1 LKGVTVA
8 LIGADGAGKT
18 TIGRRLEHSL
28 AMPATYLY
36 MGVNAEASNH
46 LLPTTRL
53 VRAAK
58 RKMGRV
64 PDSGPPDPRPTE
76 RAPTSS
82 SSTRRFL
89 SGARAVLRLL
99 NRLAEEWHR
108 QLLAWR
114 HVRRGEVVV
123 FDRHFFADYYS
134 HDVAE
139 GGPRSITRR
148 LHGFVLQRLYPR
160 PDLVVFLDAPPE
172 TLFAR
177 KGEGSIEALR
187 RRRQDYLDVAPHC
200 RNFVS
205 VNADRSLDTVTADV
219 VAVVNDFVGRQHRS

>member
-1 LKGVTVA
+1 VTVA

-18 TIGRRLEHSL
+18 TIGRRLEQAL
-28 AMPATYLY
+28 PMRATYLY
-36 MGVNAEASNH
+36 MGVNAEASNRM
-46 LLPTTRL
+46 LPTTRL

-58 RKMGRV
+58 RATGNV
-64 PDSGPPDPRPTE
+64 PDSGPPRARSSE
-76 RAPTSS
+76 RAVAPGGTA
-82 SSTRRFL
+82 RRSVAGL
-89 SGARAVLRLL
+89 RAVLRLL

-134 HDVAE
+134 HDVAAA
-139 GGPRSITRR
+139 GYRSITRR
-148 LHGFVLQRLYPR
+148 IHGFVLRRLYPR

-177 KGEGSIEALR
+177 KGR
-187 RRRQDYLDVAPHC
+187 APSRPSAAAGRTTSTWH
-200 RNFVS
+200 RTAGTS
-205 VNADRSLDTVTADV
+205 SRSTPTVPST
-219 VAVVNDFVGRQHRS
+219 S

>member
-1 LKGVTVA
+1 MRGVTVA

-18 TIGRRLEHSL
+18 TIGRRLEQAL
-28 AMPATYLY
+28 PMRATYLY
-36 MGVNAEASNH
+36 MGVNAEASNKM
-46 LLPTTRL
+46 LPTTRL

-58 RKMGRV
+58 RATGNV
-64 PDSGPPDPRPTE
+64 PDSGPPQARSSEPRAGGAGR
-76 RAPTSS
+76 RAFGS
-82 SSTRRFL
+82 L
-89 SGARAVLRLL
+89 RALLRLL

-134 HDVAE
+134 HDVAAAARN
-139 GGPRSITRR
+139 RSFTRR
-148 LHGFVLQRLYPR
+148 IHGFVLQHLYPR

-177 KGEGSIEALR
+177 KGEGTIEALR
-187 RRRQDYLDVAPHC
+187 QRRQDYLDVAPHC

-205 VNADRSLDTVTADV
+205 VDADRPLDDVTAEV
-219 VAVVNDFVGRQHRS
+219 VAVVSDFVGQPQRS

>member
-1 LKGVTVA
+1 VLGGT
-8 LIGADGAGKT
+8 
-18 TIGRRLEHSL
+18 
-28 AMPATYLY
+28 
-36 MGVNAEASNH
+36 
-46 LLPTTRL
+46 
-53 VRAAK
+53 RAA
-58 RKMGRV
+58 
-64 PDSGPPDPRPTE
+64 
-76 RAPTSS
+76 
-82 SSTRRFL
+82 
-89 SGARAVLRLL
+89 LRLL

-134 HDVAE
+134 HDVAG
-139 GGPRSITRR
+139 GGPRPITRR
-148 LHGFVLQRLYPR
+148 IHGFVLQHLYPR

-177 KGEGSIEALR
+177 KGEGTIEALR

-205 VNADRSLDTVTADV
+205 VDADRPLDDVTAEV
-219 VAVVNDFVGRQHRS
+219 VDIVRAFVRQPRRH

>member
-1 LKGVTVA
+1 MRGVTVA

-18 TIGRRLEHSL
+18 TIGRRLEHEL
-28 AMPATYLY
+28 PMRATYLY
-36 MGVNAEASNH
+36 MGVNAEASNR

-58 RKMGRV
+58 RATGTV
-64 PDSGPPDPRPTE
+64 PDAGPPDAPRAEPAAT
-76 RAPTSS
+76 ASS
-82 SSTRRFL
+82 PLRRSLSS
-89 SGARAVLRLL
+89 GRAVLRLL

-108 QLLAWR
+108 QIVAWR

-134 HDVAE
+134 HDVAA
-139 GGPRSITRR
+139 GTHRSATRH
-148 LHGFVLQRLYPR
+148 LHGFILQHLYPR

-177 KGEGSIEALR
+177 KREGTIEALR
-187 RRRQDYLDVAPHC
+187 RRRQNYLDVAPHC

-205 VNADRSLDTVTADV
+205 VDAGQSLDAVTAE
-219 VAVVNDFVGRQHRS
+219 VAALINAFVRARTPE